1 MNAWTEWITEKGAV
15 WICRDRN
22 PRKREK
28 KGRKSILTNKHI
40 AVWGYTQSLEDL
52 KNSLA
57 ESPLFTAYISY
68 KRSYINKSTSLP
80 PKAACVVCKT
90 TGLTALC

>member
-1 MNAWTEWITEKGAV
+1 M
-15 WICRDRN
+15 
-22 PRKREK
+22 PRQESQKKREERK
-28 KGRKSILTNKHI
+28 KIYTNKQTLN
-40 AVWGYTQSLEDL
+40 TQQFGATPSLQRTL

-68 KRSYINKSTSLP
+68 KHSYINKSTSLP

>member
-1 MNAWTEWITEKGAV
+1 M
-15 WICRDRN
+15 
-22 PRKREK
+22 PRQEFKQKREERK
-28 KGRKSILTNKHI
+28 KIYTNVKHI
-40 AVWGYTQSLEDL
+40 AIWGYQHPAYKGLK

-68 KRSYINKSTSLP
+68 KCSYSNKSTSHA
-80 PKAACVVCKT
+80 PKIACVVCKT